1 MTFLPYDD
9 LGAADYRAMYDALR
23 NPPDPARRLNLR
35 QIEAELSPFGSGWSI
50 AAWSKYERGLL
61 DLNVTERNAI
71 RRYYGLQD
79 VPRPP
84 ADIVA
89 DAGITA
95 VIEASPEPDL
105 AVLVGPETLSIN
117 LGQNGVK
124 RPVGAPLKVQVT
136 SVTAPRKRPKRKGYT
151 TSHKLGERLAE
162 RKFALGLTWE
172 QYFERLYSL
181 DLEAQL

>member
-1 MTFLPYDD
+1 VTLPYDD
-9 LGAADYRAMYDALR
+9 LPDEVYRTLYVVLRFTSVNLRNLRDALA
-23 NPPDPARRLNLR
+23 PHGAGL
-35 QIEAELSPFGSGWSI
+35 SI

-61 DLNVTERNAI
+61 GLNVSARNAL

-89 DAGITA
+89 AAGIVA
-95 VIEASPEPDL
+95 VVEASSEPDL

-124 RPVGAPLKVQVT
+124 RPVGVSLKVQVT
-136 SVTAPRKRPKRKGYT
+136 SVTATRNRPKRKGYT
-151 TSHKLGERLAE
+151 TSRELGEKLVE
-162 RKFALGLTWE
+162 RKNELGLTWE
-172 QYFERLYSL
+172 QYFKRLYLL
-181 DLEAQL
+181 DAKGAL